1 MLIWQAGHR
10 PLTTT
15 SRAPPKRFHHKPE
28 TYGSLGHD
36 ELLAP
41 EEGTVTTLKWLAA
54 FSVLDN
60 VGAAT
65 VPWSAELVA
74 GGSSSSVSQRL
85 GRALGD
91 AEEPFEFCRDG
102 KSSNGAVCCDA
113 LCDTCGEIGCKKQ
126 LLCTAAPAASAFGG
140 SA

>member
-1 MLIWQAGHR
+1 MVCGARGGWIQLKCFA
-10 PLTTT
+10 
-15 SRAPPKRFHHKPE
+15 A
-28 TYGSLGHD
+28 LG
-36 ELLAP
+36 P
-41 EEGTVTTLKWLAA
+41 
-54 FSVLDN
+54 
-60 VGAAT
+60 
-65 VPWSAELVA
+65 
-74 GGSSSSVSQRL
+74 